1 VAQDKRATPIDVQYA
16 RTIQDDVTY
25 HLPAGFS
32 FENAPAST
40 DASWPNRAVLRIS
53 SKKTEDSV
61 EVVRTL
67 VYNFALL
74 EPKEYSD
81 LHSFYQKVATADQ
94 QPLVLT
100 RSQAAKGN

>member
-1 VAQDKRATPIDVQYA
+1 
-16 RTIQDDVTY
+16 
-25 HLPAGFS
+25 
-32 FENAPAST
+32 
-40 DASWPNRAVLRIS
+40 
-53 SKKTEDSV
+53 
-61 EVVRTL
+61 VVRTL